1 MKSVHMYNPI
11 NKPFTP
17 VHCLM
22 TTMPPHPPHP
32 LWANCHQL
40 SNRLNLLSPPPTS
53 ATTTTRRPS
62 LPVCHQLSRTGFC
75 SKSQAHTMVSLS
87 QCSPATN
94 KAWKLT
100 TQTECHQCVGVL
112 VDFYQ
117 TCPASHLE
125 TSPKHYTMT
134 TTVLFSV
141 LEQTH
146 CVLVIGDSEWVTVA
160 LHSAFW
166 ISAKV
171 VTEDSLDKLPHP
183 HPTHLLTHHH
193 WQVKK

>member
-1 MKSVHMYNPI
+1 MKSVHVYNPI

-22 TTMPPHPPHP
+22 TTMPPPPPP
-32 LWANCHQL
+32 LWAKCHQL
-40 SNRLNLLSPPPTS
+40 SNRLNLLSPNPPPTS

-75 SKSQAHTMVSLS
+75 SKSRAHTMVSLS

-100 TQTECHQCVGVL
+100 AQTECQQRVGVL

-117 TCPASHLE
+117 TFPASHLE
-125 TSPKHYTMT
+125 MSPKHFTMT
-134 TTVLFSV
+134 NTVLFSV
-141 LEQTH
+141 PEQTH
-146 CVLVIGDSEWVTVA
+146 CVLDVCDSEWVTVA

-166 ISAKV
+166 YPPKW
-171 VTEDSLDKLPHP
+171 LQKL
-183 HPTHLLTHHH
+183 
-193 WQVKK
+193 V